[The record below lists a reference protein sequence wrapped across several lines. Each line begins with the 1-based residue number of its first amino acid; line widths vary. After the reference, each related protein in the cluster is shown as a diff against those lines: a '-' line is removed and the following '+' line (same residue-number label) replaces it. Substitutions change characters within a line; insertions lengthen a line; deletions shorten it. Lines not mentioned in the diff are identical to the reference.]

1 VAKSTHP
8 SLVLAGAET
17 GNLRTLE
24 DYRQVGG
31 YASLEK
37 VRTLGKLGPTRVL
50 EEIKQSGIRGRGGA
64 GFPMGQK
71 ASFIPAPDKTAK
83 PIYLVVNADE
93 SEPGAF
99 KDREIIERVPHRLI
113 EGIQISAL
121 AVHAERCF
129 VYIRGEYLSE
139 FEILSAALAEAEA
152 AGLVSVPILVHRGAG
167 AYICGEETALLE
179 SLEGSRGQPRPKPP
193 FPALVGLYDAPTLIN
208 NVETIA
214 TVPKIIELGGAA
226 YAKIGVEG
234 STGTRLFSLSG
245 NVIHGG
251 NYELPHG
258 TTFRELIEDCGGG
271 IAEGRK
277 LKAIIPGGSST
288 PILTADQIDTPM
300 DSASLEKAGSF
311 IGSASVI
318 VVDDRAC
325 MVQLALRVTQ
335 FYMNESCG
343 KCTPCREGTR
353 WLEMILRK
361 IEDGRASRAELELL
375 LDVCDRILDN
385 CLCPL
390 GDSSAMVVA
399 SYVEHFRE
407 EFKAHVEHGSCP
419 FGETSS
425 LTGVRSPVDEHY
437 RGRVGQ
443 EAAL

>member
-1 VAKSTHP
+1 V
-8 SLVLAGAET
+8 LVLAGA
-17 GNLRTLE
+17 GGGDLHSLE
-24 DYRQVGG
+24 DYRRVGG

-37 VRTLGKLGPTRVL
+37 ARGLGSEAVL

-71 ASFIPAPDKTAK
+71 AAFIPAPEQAAR
-83 PIYLVVNADE
+83 PIYLVANADE

-113 EGIQISAL
+113 EGIQIA
-121 AVHAERCF
+121 AFAIHANACF
-129 VYIRGEYLSE
+129 IYIRGEYLAE
-139 FEILSAALAEAEA
+139 YEILMAAIAEAEA
-152 AGLVSVPILVHRGAG
+152 AGLVSIPILVHRGAG

-179 SLEGSRGQPRPKPP
+179 SLEGKRGQPRSKPP
-193 FPALVGLYDAPTLIN
+193 FPAISGLYSDPTLIN
-208 NVETIA
+208 NVETLA
-214 TVPKIIELGGAA
+214 TVPKIIELGGEA

-245 NVIHGG
+245 NVVRGG

-258 TTFRELIEDCGGG
+258 ATFRQLIDDCGGG
-271 IAEGRK
+271 IPEGRK

-300 DSASLEKAGSF
+300 DYASLQKAGSF
-311 IGSASVI
+311 LGSASVI
-318 VVDDRAC
+318 VIDERAC

-353 WLEMILRK
+353 WIEMILRK
-361 IEDGRASRAELELL
+361 IEEGRASRAELDLL
-375 LDVCDRILDN
+375 LDVCDRVLGK

-390 GDSSAMVVA
+390 GDSNAMVVA
-399 SYVEHFRE
+399 SYIDHFRE
-407 EFKAHVEHGSCP
+407 EFEAHVEQGGCP
-419 FGETSS
+419 FGDSSS
-425 LTGVRSPVDEHY
+425 LARVRSPVDEIY

-443 EAAL
+443 EATL